1 MLRRL
6 LLLMCALPVLATGQE
21 ELSPLLEDELPV
33 LVLERRPKMVL
44 GWLEYVRLPLS
55 GMRVK
60 TKLDPGA
67 KTSSMQA
74 TNLEYF
80 QRADR
85 PWVRFDFTD
94 TNLDTGRLESYRLEG
109 PLVREVEIKR
119 HGAPNV
125 TRPVVAM
132 QFCLFHQLYQAEFS
146 LTDRDKFNY
155 SILLGRSFLA
165 AVALVDSSEMFLSR
179 PNCEG
184 NTFVQ
189 EVM

>member
-6 LLLMCALPVLATGQE
+6 LLLMCA
-21 ELSPLLEDELPV
+21 LPV